1 MKKLKGLLLAV
12 ILMLTANALMA
23 QTYTETALMFSR
35 TKPAGSA
42 RILGMGGAQISLGG
56 DISSAYSNPAGL
68 GMYNRSEFSIT
79 PGYYQLQN
87 TGSYFAGN
95 SLISDGNTET
105 KTSLSIP
112 AFGLVFSRPQNEEGF
127 IHGSFAVTATRV
139 NDFNSN
145 INYSGT
151 NDRNSLIDYFLNEAT
166 GGTPDQFDSG
176 GALYNTVTE
185 LAYFPNFLIGEVSLI
200 DPSFPSDEY
209 FTDFDRAINPN
220 VLQEETIQTKGAQTQ
235 WSFSYGANFEDKFF
249 LGAGLGIVA
258 LNFQSQKVYSETFT
272 NQPINS
278 YTLTEDLQIRGT
290 GLNLTVGAIGRPID
304 GFQIGGAITTP
315 TRYNL
320 TDMYS
325 ASMQSRWN
333 NFDYYGDGSEILTNE
348 QGATDDVTSGY
359 TFRTPWK
366 FAAGASYIFGKLGLI
381 SLDIEHLNYGAGEY
395 NSQTTGVSYEAD
407 NDEIAQLYASRTT
420 YRLGG
425 EYRIKSFR
433 LRAGG
438 NYMPDPFKSEQNDVS
453 RSRMSASAGVGYRAS
468 KFYIDL
474 AYIKSWSSNTYRP
487 YTIGSDTSPILKYDQ
502 NSSNVV
508 GTIGF
513 TF

>member
-1 MKKLKGLLLAV
+1 MKNLKGLLLAV
-12 ILMLTANALMA
+12 ILMLTVNALMA

-87 TGSYFAGN
+87 TGSYFVGN
-95 SLISDGNTET
+95 SLVSEGNTDM
-105 KTSLSIP
+105 KSSLSIP
-112 AFGLVFSRPQNEEGF
+112 AFGLIFSRPKDDEGF
-127 IHGSFAVTATRV
+127 IHGTFGVTATRL

-145 INYSGT
+145 LNYGGT
-151 NDRNSLIDYFLNEAT
+151 NNSNSLINYFLNEAN
-166 GGTPDQFDSG
+166 GGTPDQFGSG
-176 GALYNTVTE
+176 GDLYNTVTE
-185 LAYFPNFLIGEVSLI
+185 LAYDNFLVGEASII
-200 DPSFPSDEY
+200 DPDFPSDEY
-209 FTDFDRAINPN
+209 FTDFDRDINPN
-220 VLQEETIQTKGAQTQ
+220 VLQEETMQTKGAQNQ
-235 WSFSYGANFEDKFF
+235 WSFSYGANFNDKFF

-258 LNFQSQKVYSETFT
+258 LNFQSQKVYKETFT
-272 NQPINS
+272 NQPINNYS
-278 YTLTEDLQIRGT
+278 LTEDLQIRGT
-290 GLNLTVGAIGRPID
+290 GINVTIGAIGRPID
-304 GFQIGGAITTP
+304 GLQIGGAVTTP

-320 TDMYS
+320 TDTYA
-325 ASMQSRWN
+325 ASMRSNWN
-333 NFDYYGDGSEILTNE
+333 NFDYYGDGSEILASE
-348 QGATDDVTSGY
+348 QAATDDITSGY

-366 FAAGASYIFGKLGLI
+366 FAAGASYVFGKSGLI
-381 SLDIEHLNYGAGEY
+381 SFDIERLNYGGSKY

-407 NDEIAQLYASRTT
+407 NDEISQLYASRTN

-433 LRAGG
+433 VRGG
-438 NYMPDPFKSEQNDVS
+438 ANYMPDPFKDEQNDVS
-453 RSRMSASAGVGYRAS
+453 RSRVSASAGVGYRVS

-474 AYIKSWSSNTYRP
+474 AYIKSWGSNTYRP
-487 YTIGSDTSPILKYDQ
+487 YTLGNGDSPLLKYDQ
-502 NSSNVV
+502 LSSNVV